1 MSLNIIKLM
10 EVLEE
15 LTVTILVLNLRF
27 IIQIK
32 FTKMMYKD
40 KYSINF
46 KFKPIQN

>member
-1 MSLNIIKLM
+1 MYVLKYYLTYGSVIILI
-10 EVLEE
+10 
-15 LTVTILVLNLRF
+15 ILVLNLIF